1 MLEVGFGLL
10 CFLIPLLLG
19 VLGTVFWI
27 WMLVECLTKESSEGN
42 DKIIWALVI
51 LLTHFLGAFIYY
63 IARRPTRIRELGR

>member
-1 MLEVGFGLL
+1 MVEFGFGLL
-10 CFLIPLLLG
+10 CFLFPLLLG

-27 WMLVECLTKESSEGN
+27 WMLVDCLIKESSEGN

-51 LLTHFLGAFIYY
+51 LLTHFLGALIYY

>member
-1 MLEVGFGLL
+1 MVEVGFGLL

-27 WMLVECLTKESSEGN
+27 WMLVDCLTKESSEGN

-51 LLTHFLGAFIYY
+51 LLTHFLGALIYY

>member
-1 MLEVGFGLL
+1 MVEVGFGLL

-51 LLTHFLGAFIYY
+51 LLTHFLGALIYY

>member
-1 MLEVGFGLL
+1 MVEIGFGLL
-10 CFLIPLLLG
+10 CFLIPLVLG

-63 IARRPTRIRELGR
+63 IVRRPTRIRELGR

>member
-10 CFLIPLLLG
+10 CFLIPLVLG

-51 LLTHFLGAFIYY
+51 LLTHFLGALIYY

>member
-10 CFLIPLLLG
+10 CFLIPLVLG

-51 LLTHFLGAFIYY
+51 LLTHFLGALITTSL
-63 IARRPTRIRELGR
+63 AVRHESEN